1 MLSRGFA
8 STPDSQQTPFFPL
21 LVQGPHVAA
30 VASLGLGQGRAP
42 PALSL
47 DLYFHSESGLELGP
61 SSHLPGLCLIPWNA
75 ESFPLPPAS
84 SCPRCPWKGVEGVK
98 ERGGPPGL

>member
-21 LVQGPHVAA
+21 LVQEPRVAA

-42 PALSL
+42 AALSL
-47 DLYFHSESGLELGP
+47 DLYFHSESVLELGP
-61 SSHLPGLCLIPWNA
+61 SSHLRGLCLKPWNT
-75 ESFPLPPAS
+75 ESFPLLPAS
-84 SCPRCPWKGVEGVK
+84 SCPRCPWKGVEGV
-98 ERGGPPGL
+98 EE